1 MLGATAAHRAPEIM
15 VDGTYTQVG
24 VWMTNKCRRRMNEGG
39 GYIESEISQVERR
52 RGALGKQ
59 EELGIHILGGGVLSP
74 WDVGPFDVFLAPI

>member
-1 MLGATAAHRAPEIM
+1 
-15 VDGTYTQVG
+15 
-24 VWMTNKCRRRMNEGG
+24 MNEGG

-74 WDVGPFDVFLAPI
+74 WDVGPLDVFLAPI